1 MAPKTE
7 ETLASKNDP
16 AGAESE
22 KKDKEKVSKTEKE
35 PEDLSEEDKK
45 LKEELELCVTRLQDS
60 DDKVLINNKI
70 GSFLDQKSIVV
81 LKIVNRVCNYLLS
94 IIALPRSLGM
104 YAKTYPCIYYIN
116 DFGPKAT

>member
-60 DDKVLINNKI
+60 DDKVLINNKT
-70 GSFLDQKSIVV
+70 GSFLDPAY
-81 LKIVNRVCNYLLS
+81 C
-94 IIALPRSLGM
+94 
-104 YAKTYPCIYYIN
+104 CIE
-116 DFGPKAT
+116 K

>member
-1 MAPKTE
+1 MHNGLAKRFLPRNSIGNFALKTSLLCVCE
-7 ETLASKNDP
+7 CKYNQ
-16 AGAESE
+16 
-22 KKDKEKVSKTEKE
+22 
-35 PEDLSEEDKK
+35 K

-70 GSFLDQKSIVV
+70 GSFLDPAIVV
-81 LKIVNRVCNYLLS
+81 SKVVNRFCNYLLS